1 MVRRLSP
8 LECARLNMKWIVAFL
23 LVLVGALA
31 ASAQESRITAVVN
44 SDIITLGDLNARLKL
59 VMSSSNMQ
67 DTPENRQRLSA
78 QVLRT
83 LIDEKIELQEAKRL
97 GASASKEEVDAS
109 IASIEQRNGMPK
121 GALDAYFE
129 QRGIPRSTLVDQITA
144 SIAFGKVVRNRIA
157 QDITVSEDEV
167 NEAMKRLQADIG
179 KPQSRVAEIFLSVD
193 NPSQED
199 EVKRLADRLIDQIRG
214 GANFSAVAQQFSQSP
229 SAAVGGDIG
238 WIFPSEL
245 SARLAEA
252 LAKMNPGQMSYPVR
266 TPAGFYVLYLMDRRT
281 VGTADPSQIMLTLDE
296 VVFAVP
302 ANAPAA
308 ERQRVESEAEQI
320 SATAKNCDD
329 MAKIGQERAPQLS
342 RRVPDLK
349 ASELPAALRQQIL
362 ALKVSEASKPIAF
375 PGGIGVVMVCER
387 HDPAAMPSRED
398 VSETIARER
407 YDTLARRYLR
417 DLRRGAYVDIRG

>member
-1 MVRRLSP
+1 
-8 LECARLNMKWIVAFL
+8 MKWIVAFL
-23 LVLVGALA
+23 LLLAGAVPAL
-31 ASAQESRITAVVN
+31 AQESRITAVVN
-44 SDIITLGDLNARLKL
+44 SEVVTLGDLNARLKL
-59 VMSSSNMQ
+59 VLASSNLP

-78 QVLRT
+78 QVLRS
-83 LIDEKIELQEAKRL
+83 LIDEKLEMQEAKRL
-97 GASASKEEVDAS
+97 GIKASKEEVDAS
-109 IASIEQRNGMPK
+109 LASIEQRNNMPK
-121 GALDAYFE
+121 GSLDGFLE

-245 SARLAEA
+245 SPRLAEA

-308 ERQRVESEAEQI
+308 ERQRVEGEAEQI